1 MMKPPRLKGP
11 SGWVMPNPSPVHS
24 YEDARR
30 RASKRLPR
38 LSFDFIE
45 GAAGRE
51 VGAAGNVARLD
62 EIKLRSIILTDVS
75 ESSPETSFLGKTYA
89 VPFGVAPMGMCALAH
104 PKADRFIAEAA
115 VAQEM
120 PVCLS
125 SAGSSTMEDMQD
137 WAKGNAWFQLYFFRS
152 AEVTLEM
159 ADRARNAGY
168 DTLILTTDVPKLS
181 KRPRDLRNGFDL
193 PFRMTPRSFLNF
205 AMRPRWSLGT
215 LMAGLPAPQNYAAP
229 TGSVEYDRNSSRS
242 GADWEFLARLRD
254 RWDGSL
260 IVKGAKY
267 PEVSARI
274 RDLGVD
280 AIYVSNHGARQ
291 LDSEPPAIDMLPP
304 VRQAVGP
311 DYPLLFDSGVRSGE
325 DILKALA
332 LGANFVMLGR
342 PILLAL
348 GADGRRGLASYLAY
362 LAADFSSAMTQVGAR
377 GTRDIG
383 PNLLKDHDG
392 VQACC

>member
-1 MMKPPRLKGP
+1 
-11 SGWVMPNPSPVHS
+11 MPNPSTVHS
-24 YEDARR
+24 YEDARC

-45 GAAGRE
+45 GAVGRE

-62 EIKLRSIILTDVS
+62 EIKLRSIILSDVG
-75 ESSPETSFLGKTYA
+75 ESSLETSFLGKTFA

-104 PKADRFIAEAA
+104 PKADRIIAETA

-125 SAGSSTMEDMQD
+125 SAGSSTMEDMQE
-137 WAKGNAWFQLYFFRS
+137 WAKGMAWFQLYFFRS
-152 AEVTLEM
+152 ADATMEM
-159 ADRARNAGY
+159 TDRARKAGY

-193 PFRMTPRSFLNF
+193 PFRMTVKSFFGF
-205 AMRPRWSLGT
+205 AMHPRWSLGT
-215 LMAGLPAPQNYAAP
+215 LLAGLPAPQNYAVP
-229 TGSVEYDRNSSRS
+229 TGSVEYDRNTSRS
-242 GADWEFLARLRD
+242 GADWQFLARLRD
-254 RWDGSL
+254 RWDGRL
-260 IVKGAKY
+260 IVKGVKY
-267 PEVSARI
+267 PEDATRI
-274 RDLGVD
+274 RNLGVD

-342 PILLAL
+342 PILFAL
-348 GADGRRGLASYLAY
+348 GADGRRGLDSYLAY
-362 LAADFSSAMTQVGAR
+362 LAADLSSAMTQVGAR

-383 PNLLKDHDG
+383 PDLLQDRDG
-392 VQACC
+392 AHPCC